1 MGSFV
6 GSVLGIIC
14 TLLFADDILG
24 IILEMFG
31 MYNFS
36 SSLNIVAAIIPV
48 VFMSLLYYLFS
59 YVVSKKMKKVT
70 PRILINE

>member
-1 MGSFV
+1 MTKRQI
-6 GSVLGIIC
+6 GIIC
-14 TLLFADDILG
+14 TLLFADDILSV
-24 IILEMFG
+24 ILKMFG